1 MGEFLARINAV
12 RVTAEDLI
20 RAQEDIGRLARDA
33 HGPEAASIA
42 IAERFGNDPEPMK
55 AAAVI
60 FRLEA
65 LQRILGAGLAADLD
79 EARCADALSRAVFEA
94 AARCRLVVRDGESTF
109 DPTEFRR
116 IATEALG
123 VAGNA

>member
-20 RAQEDIGRLARDA
+20 RAQEDIGRLALDA

-79 EARCADALSRAVFEA
+79 EARCEDALSRAVFEA
-94 AARCRLVVRDGESTF
+94 AARCRLVARDGESRF
-109 DPTEFRR
+109 DPAEFRR
-116 IATEALG
+116 VAAQADG

>member
-1 MGEFLARINAV
+1 LNEFLARINAV

-20 RAQEDIGRLARDA
+20 HARDA
-33 HGPEAASIA
+33 LKRFALDAHGLEAASIA
-42 IAERFGNDPEPMK
+42 IAERFGSDPEPMK

-65 LQRILGAGLAADLD
+65 LQRLLGAGLAAGPD
-79 EARCADALSRAVFEA
+79 EARDGEPPRALFEA
-94 AARCRLVVRDGESTF
+94 AARCRIVAHEGESRF
-109 DPTEFRR
+109 DPAEFGR
-116 IATEALG
+116 IAAQAAG